1 MPGATVSLSRKRPSR
16 PWMRTSPP
24 PALLTMSLACRMASA
39 WVWGVLGVSG
49 LHIPTAVRVADDIA
63 VVGRR
68 HDGSSSARDS
78 LESEIRMRRR
88 EVRPHFDGM
97 LRACKIGVRP
107 QRRVLRLNRWDRFE
121 RVTLIRLVEEVED
134 DSVDLLIT
142 SPPYWGIRTYGLP
155 HDESV
160 LDEWRSAGC
169 NDERTPPFDWYSR
182 AGGVLGLE
190 PYPHWYIDHLVEF
203 FSKARRTL
211 RSASSLW
218 VNLGDTYFS
227 RWSSIRDG
235 GRQGLNGGR
244 TRRRTPS
251 GGYLHDKQLLLVP
264 ARFAIAMQD
273 QGWILRKRSDLGK
286 AEPDASPGARPAE
299 DVARALVPLRPATDR
314 RAPTEL
320 LLRP

>member
-1 MPGATVSLSRKRPSR
+1 MPNRSAAAAASTHAEPKGSI
-16 PWMRTSPP
+16 RTGD
-24 PALLTMSLACRMASA
+24 AY
-39 WVWGVLGVSG
+39 
-49 LHIPTAVRVADDIA
+49 
-63 VVGRR
+63 
-68 HDGSSSARDS
+68 
-78 LESEIRMRRR
+78 
-88 EVRPHFDGM
+88 
-97 LRACKIGVRP
+97 
-107 QRRVLRLNRWDRFE
+107 
-121 RVTLIRLVEEVED
+121 RLVDEVGDE
-134 DSVDLLIT
+134 SVDLLIT

-190 PYPHWYIDHLVEF
+190 PYPQWYIEHLVEF
-203 FSKARRTL
+203 FSRARRTL
-211 RSASSLW
+211 RSASSVW
-218 VNLGDTYFS
+218 VNLGDTYFA

-273 QGWILRKRSDLGK
+273 QGWILRNDLIWAKPNPMPRPERDRLRMSHEHWFHFVQRQAGGRRPSYYYDLNAAERGALDVVVHDPPATTNGHSATFPIEFVKRRILTSSPPNGLVLDPFSGSGTALVAAVELG
-286 AEPDASPGARPAE
+286 R
-299 DVARALVPLRPATDR
+299 RALGFEASAKYTRSARSRLNRVLEKID
-314 RAPTEL
+314 E
-320 LLRP
+320 

>member
-1 MPGATVSLSRKRPSR
+1 MSPCTRDASLQDLVSLGGWGSLPGATVSLSRKRPSR

-121 RVTLIRLVEEVED
+121 RVTLIGLLKRLRMIP
-134 DSVDLLIT
+134 ST
-142 SPPYWGIRTYGLP
+142 SSLP
-155 HDESV
+155 
-160 LDEWRSAGC
+160 L
-169 NDERTPPFDWYSR
+169 
-182 AGGVLGLE
+182 
-190 PYPHWYIDHLVEF
+190 
-203 FSKARRTL
+203 RRTGVSGRMAFPTTS
-211 RSASSLW
+211 RSLM
-218 VNLGDTYFS
+218 
-227 RWSSIRDG
+227 
-235 GRQGLNGGR
+235 
-244 TRRRTPS
+244 S
-251 GGYLHDKQLLLVP
+251 G
-264 ARFAIAMQD
+264 
-273 QGWILRKRSDLGK
+273 
-286 AEPDASPGARPAE
+286 
-299 DVARALVPLRPATDR
+299 DR
-314 RAPTEL
+314 RAAMTRG
-320 LLRP
+320 RPRSIGTQERVECWGSSRTRTGISITWSSSSRRRAARCGQPRAFG